1 MTADE
6 LAVWDGSTVPAS
18 ADRQAAADLRALA
31 LDPRAV
37 DALDVVRVLVALDG
51 APLPPSGA
59 AWFTEGR
66 RFLVALV
73 DRYGYAAGLRAFP
86 DAEQSPGFV
95 FADRGGL
102 AAIRAPGGQR
112 VALTIAEG
120 LPRFL
125 RAALRPSV
133 TPRTLGVVTSSDWT
147 SDLAARIASRAA
159 RINVVGSAAL
169 AAAVRATCGSVRV
182 EAEGDA

>member
-1 MTADE
+1 VTADE
-6 LAVWDGSTVPAS
+6 LAAWNGSTVPTS
-18 ADRQAAADLRALA
+18 DDRQAAADLRALGH
-31 LDPRAV
+31 DPRAV

-51 APLPPSGA
+51 APLSPLAA
-59 AWFTEGR
+59 AWCAEGR
-66 RFLVALV
+66 RFLVALA

-86 DAEQSPGFV
+86 DAEDCPGLV

-102 AAIRAPGGQR
+102 AALRAPGGQR

-125 RAALRPSV
+125 RAALRPAA
-133 TPRTLGVVTSSDWT
+133 TPRTLGVVSATDWT
-147 SDLAARIASRAA
+147 PDLASRVSTRAA

-169 AAAVRATCGSVRV
+169 AAAVRATCGTVRV
-182 EAEGDA
+182 EASDDA